1 MHNLQQ
7 LLALENR
14 FEEVLYLQKE
24 FRQLLLK
31 KVHINYEDVLLFH
44 EGTADLDE
52 INVSILTESTL

>member
-7 LLALENR
+7 LLALENGL
-14 FEEVLYLQKE
+14 EEVLYLQKE

>member
-7 LLALENR
+7 LLALENG